1 MERGRTITAIE
12 LVLKEGQAQPRR
24 SDIVSFMPPLRGLG
38 DWARRFYKDATPT
51 EFTET
56 RPSRVSA
63 LLLNSMAVGRTT
75 RLRAFVC
82 VLAAILCLDGRLT
95 AGEPSD
101 FSRSLLKLGCEQ
113 VELRRTDENRL
124 FLFARVNGRKRSCL
138 VDTGWSFT
146 TVSTNTA
153 AHLAHSNLIDR
164 LELGGV
170 SFTNQ
175 SVIAQDI
182 RIAGEPASFDVV
194 LGCDFLLAHHAILDC
209 ANRRLY
215 LRRTALTLDETASLE
230 KLLADSSR
238 VSAEMKLRSPPAITV
253 AVQLNDHAAEFLVDS
268 GAVWSC
274 LDVKAA
280 RDFNLRLSPSPNQI
294 SGAVSADKKSFHVTT
309 VRELT
314 VAERKIKDASLA
326 VLSLEPWGFGPDGKL
341 FNDVSGIL
349 GGAELI
355 ANRAVIDFSS
365 RKLWLRAKRV
375 E

>member
-1 MERGRTITAIE
+1 M
-12 LVLKEGQAQPRR
+12 K
-24 SDIVSFMPPLRGLG
+24 S
-38 DWARRFYKDATPT
+38 
-51 EFTET
+51 
-56 RPSRVSA
+56 
-63 LLLNSMAVGRTT
+63 TT
-75 RLRAFVC
+75 CLRALVC
-82 VLAAILCLDGRLT
+82 VLATVLCLECKLA

-101 FSRSLLKLGCEQ
+101 FSRSLLKLGYEQ
-113 VELRRTDENRL
+113 IELRRTDENRL

-153 AHLAHSNLIDR
+153 ARLTKSNLIDR
-164 LELGGV
+164 LELGSA

-182 RIAGEPASFDVV
+182 RIAGQPAPFDVV

-209 ANRRLY
+209 MNRRLY
-215 LRRTALTLDETASLE
+215 LRRTVPTMGETASLE
-230 KLLADSSR
+230 RLFSDSGR
-238 VSAEMKLRSPPAITV
+238 ASAEMKLRAPPAMIV
-253 AVQLNDHAAEFLVDS
+253 ATRLDGHTAQFLVDS

-274 LDVKAA
+274 LDVKTA
-280 RDFNLRLSPSPNQI
+280 REYNLRLSPSPNQI

-309 VRELT
+309 ARELT
-314 VAERKIKDASLA
+314 VAERKLKGVNLA
-326 VLSLEPWGFGPDGKL
+326 VLSLEPWGFGPDGNL

-355 ANRAVIDFSS
+355 GNGAVIDFSS
-365 RKLWLRAKRV
+365 RKLWLHAKRV